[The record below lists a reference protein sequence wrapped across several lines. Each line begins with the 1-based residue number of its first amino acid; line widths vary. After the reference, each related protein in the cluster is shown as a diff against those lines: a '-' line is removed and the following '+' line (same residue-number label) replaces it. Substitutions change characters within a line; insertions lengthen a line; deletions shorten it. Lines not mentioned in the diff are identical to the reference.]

1 MSKLLSDTGEALY
14 GSRWQSPLARDL
26 DVSDRTMRRWTAGV
40 DDMPTGVALDL
51 LRLVLERAQALDD
64 LEARLRRAA
73 TP

>member
-1 MSKLLSDTGEALY
+1 
-14 GSRWQSPLARDL
+14 
-26 DVSDRTMRRWTAGV
+26 
-40 DDMPTGVALDL
+40 MPTGVALDL